1 MYIPAPACTYSVDLI
16 SYHWYKYIGDRLD
29 ASGRDMDRLQ
39 ELKEAR
45 TAAHN
50 VVAKI
55 DCAISS
61 LDSASSWGLFD
72 LMGGEAFTSLIKR
85 NKIKEANRSIR
96 GLSALLRILNKE
108 LTDVNM
114 SMPQQI
120 SDTLTDDMLDV
131 WFDNIF
137 TDLRVQG
144 EIKESLRKLR
154 ALRASIIGIINKLD
168 IEIRAL
174 A

>member
-1 MYIPAPACTYSVDLI
+1 
-16 SYHWYKYIGDRLD
+16 
-29 ASGRDMDRLQ
+29 
-39 ELKEAR
+39 
-45 TAAHN
+45 
-50 VVAKI
+50 
-55 DCAISS
+55 
-61 LDSASSWGLFD
+61 
-72 LMGGEAFTSLIKR
+72 
-85 NKIKEANRSIR
+85 
-96 GLSALLRILNKE
+96 
-108 LTDVNM
+108 M

>member
-1 MYIPAPACTYSVDLI
+1 MYQIQC
-16 SYHWYKYIGDRLD
+16 RN
-29 ASGRDMDRLQ
+29 RLQ

-72 LMGGEAFTSLIKR
+72 PDGRRSLYELIKR

-96 GLSALLRILNKE
+96 
-108 LTDVNM
+108 
-114 SMPQQI
+114 
-120 SDTLTDDMLDV
+120 
-131 WFDNIF
+131 
-137 TDLRVQG
+137 
-144 EIKESLRKLR
+144 
-154 ALRASIIGIINKLD
+154 
-168 IEIRAL
+168 
-174 A
+174 